1 MLNYST
7 SEENYI
13 KAIYHLQSGPNSV
26 STNALAEK
34 LSTKPASVTDMMKKL
49 KTKKLLHY
57 QPYQGFRLSNEGRKV
72 ALDIIRR
79 HRLWEYFLAEKLKFK
94 WDEVHAVAEELEH
107 VSSKKL
113 IDKLDEYLGYPKFD
127 PHGDPIP
134 DSLGK
139 IENSRQINLTELP
152 LNQAAEVCRVVNQS
166 GEMLEL
172 LQHKK
177 ISIGTRIE
185 VKKKFGFDHS
195 IEIKLKQS
203 RRTSLGQPAFLIS
216 EQLAKN
222 IFVTL

>member
-1 MLNYST
+1 MLNFST

-13 KAIYHLQSGPNSV
+13 KTIFHLQNGQNTV
-26 STNALAEK
+26 TTNALAEK

-49 KTKKLLHY
+49 KAKKLLHY
-57 QPYQGFRLSNEGRKV
+57 EPYQGFRLSSEGKKV

-94 WDEVHAVAEELEH
+94 WDEVHIVAEDLEH

-139 IENSRQINLTELP
+139 MESSKQISLAQLP
-152 LNQAAEVCRVVNQS
+152 VNKPAEVSRVVNQS

-177 ISIGTRIE
+177 ITIGARVE
-185 VKKKFGFDHS
+185 VKKKFEFDHS
-195 IEIKLKQS
+195 IEIRLRQS
-203 RRTSLGQPAFLIS
+203 KKNSPEQPSFSIS

-222 IFVTL
+222 IFVSL

>member
-13 KAIYHLQSGPNSV
+13 KTIYHLQSAPNSV

-57 QPYQGFRLSNEGRKV
+57 QPYQGFRLSNEGKKV

-79 HRLWEYFLAEKLKFK
+79 HRLWEYFLAEKLKFT
-94 WDEVHAVAEELEH
+94 WDEVHAVAEDMEH

-113 IDKLDEYLGYPKFD
+113 IDKLDEYLGYPQFD

-139 IENSRQINLTELP
+139 MKIHQQI
-152 LNQAAEVCRVVNQS
+152 
-166 GEMLEL
+166 
-172 LQHKK
+172 
-177 ISIGTRIE
+177 
-185 VKKKFGFDHS
+185 
-195 IEIKLKQS
+195 
-203 RRTSLGQPAFLIS
+203 SLA
-216 EQLAKN
+216 
-222 IFVTL
+222 